1 MYIEYSAYKMN
12 MLIPLTPQ
20 ILPERIIK
28 VEGDILTSLKGEEF
42 EEVLNM
48 LFKNINEKE
57 ENKLPENAS
66 NTSSRE
72 TEPEK
77 DYADTEVLNISSMPS
92 VSEYKDKS
100 IAEEIPPE
108 EFLKTVKE
116 DLIQDTAPARH
127 KARIEIFL
135 RDFALSSEKEKLLSK
150 ERPSKE
156 FLYYNVKKGELEGEN
171 SRQKI
176 FFITPEQ
183 NSVSLSLAPEK
194 STTLSRTI
202 LLIHEY
208 VEDHK
213 TLKQN
218 TPKDPESFKVK
229 NTFNKGVDHLLNH
242 RDILPEK
249 TVLPSQEYE
258 EISDPLKQEKELP
271 IKESSLLSK
280 KGGFKKDFEAGF
292 FDIKSPNNNPDTHF
306 IEVEIASETHQIH
319 NVKQPVLKMDNDS
332 SSIEVLLEHDELGRL
347 NIRLTHHNGVIEGR
361 INVFDTAAKDFMER
375 NLYQIISMLV
385 KEGINIGNF
394 SLVLKERN
402 GNDMEELKEYQ
413 KGGKNL
419 KKLQEPIRNS
429 RNGVISII
437 V

>member
-1 MYIEYSAYKMN
+1 MYIEYSGYKMN
-12 MLIPLTPQ
+12 MLIPLTLQ
-20 ILPERIIK
+20 VLPERIIK

-42 EEVLNM
+42 EEVLNV
-48 LFKNINEKE
+48 LFKNLNRKE
-57 ENKLPENAS
+57 ENKLPEDAS
-66 NTSSRE
+66 NTSSEE

-77 DYADTEVLNISSMPS
+77 NSADTEVLNISLMLS

-108 EFLKTVKE
+108 ELLETFKE
-116 DLIQDTAPARH
+116 DLIQDTAPVRH
-127 KARIEIFL
+127 KDRIEIFL
-135 RDFALSSEKEKLLSK
+135 RDFTLSSEKEKLLPK

-156 FLYYNVKKGELEGEN
+156 FLYYNVKKGEPEGEN

-176 FFITPEQ
+176 FFITQEQ
-183 NSVSLSLAPEK
+183 NSVSLSLSSEK
-194 STTLSRTI
+194 STTLPRTTP
-202 LLIHEY
+202 LIHEY

-213 TLKQN
+213 TLRQN
-218 TPKDPESFKVK
+218 TSKEPESFKVK
-229 NTFNKGVDHLLNH
+229 NTFNDGLDHFLNH

-249 TVLPSQEYE
+249 TVLPSQKYE
-258 EISDPLKQEKELP
+258 EIPDPLKQEKELL
-271 IKESSLLSK
+271 IKDSSLNK
-280 KGGFKKDFEAGF
+280 KVGFKRDFEAGF
-292 FDIKSPNNNPDTHF
+292 FDIKSSNNDPDTHF

-319 NVKQPVLKMDNDS
+319 NVKQPVLKMDSDS

-402 GNDMEELKEYQ
+402 GNDMEEFKEYQ

-419 KKLQEPIRNS
+419 KKFQEPIRNF